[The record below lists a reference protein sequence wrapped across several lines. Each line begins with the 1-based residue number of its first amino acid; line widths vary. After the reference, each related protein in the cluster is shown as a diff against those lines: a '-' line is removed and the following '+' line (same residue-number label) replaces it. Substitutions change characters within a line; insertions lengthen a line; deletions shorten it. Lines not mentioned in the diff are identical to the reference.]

1 MRTHVVMVPGFGG
14 FDVRSGRS
22 TYYTGVTE
30 LFRRW
35 RGARGRERACL
46 HYFDNLPTA
55 AVPTRARKLERF
67 LAQLV
72 DRELVQGGDELVL
85 VGHSTG
91 GLDLRQLVRDLDGRD
106 GHHLLPRIRRLV
118 FMSTPQLGT
127 NVADWVR
134 AHDRSAHV
142 VVSAFRRSVGLPLAP
157 IEWMLAPVVR
167 LLPLDRM
174 LARLAPGHAQLLDA
188 VEDAR
193 RDMEPGRGPTD
204 DPLADADARAAR
216 SEIELWLENVDD
228 DFFAIDDLSVVRPP
242 QLARERVVD
251 SPAIDAAIWRRRGI
265 ATQSYATIGNPVTP
279 TDAVRELA
287 SLAEVLAAAHADVA
301 NTDPVYR
308 IVHTACAG
316 GLPAARGRAVP
327 WLPGCGRDGVYEPR
341 PWEHDGIVNTASAT
355 AFAPTT
361 ARCFL
366 VPGDHGDIIGHYEER
381 DRSSDTRPASQRER
395 DAYDLLGSDRP
406 GSFAP
411 VFPRVWESA
420 SSTSPCLARISTW
433 IRAVPAHR
441 VSQTPGSRNQG

>member
-14 FDVRSGRS
+14 FDALGQIH
-22 TYYTGVTE
+22 YYTGVTE

-35 RGARGRERACL
+35 RADRGRDRACL

-106 GHHLLPRIRRLV
+106 GHRLLPRIRRLV

-127 NVADWVR
+127 NIADWVR

-193 RDMEPGRGPTD
+193 RDMEPHSGRTD

-251 SPAIDAAIWRRRGI
+251 SPAIDAAIWRARGI
-265 ATQSYATIGNPVTP
+265 ATQSYATLGNPVMPIDT
-279 TDAVRELA
+279 VRELA

-301 NTDPVYR
+301 HTDPVYR
-308 IVHTACAG
+308 IVHTACTG
-316 GLPAARGRAVP
+316 GPFAARTRAVP
-327 WLPGCGRDGVYEPR
+327 WLPGCGRDGAYAPQ
-341 PWEHDGIVNTASAT
+341 PWENDGIVNTASAT
-355 AFAPTT
+355 ASPDDGP
-361 ARCFL
+361 CFL

-381 DRSSDTRPASQRER
+381 DRGSDTRPASQRER

-420 SSTSPCLARISTW
+420 FDF
-433 IRAVPAHR
+433 AVP
-441 VSQTPGSRNQG
+441 G